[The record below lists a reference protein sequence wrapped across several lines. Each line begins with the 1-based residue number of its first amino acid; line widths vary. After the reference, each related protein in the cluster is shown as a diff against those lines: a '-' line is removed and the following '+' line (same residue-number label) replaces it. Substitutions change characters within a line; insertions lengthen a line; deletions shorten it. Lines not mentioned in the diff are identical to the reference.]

1 LGQKTNPIGFRV
13 AVTRPWDARWYD
25 DKNFAQKLEEDNL
38 IRSYVKNRL
47 KRAGLSKLTIDR
59 TTKRIVVTIHTSHPG
74 VVIGKSGKEIAQ
86 IEEELKNVTGG
97 KEVKI
102 LINEVKRPETD
113 AQLIGDQIAQQLE
126 GRIGFRR
133 AMKGAISAAMRA
145 GAEGVRIMCGGRLGG
160 AEIARS
166 EQYKEGRIPLH
177 TLRADI
183 DFARSTAQTIYGAI
197 GVKVWVC
204 HGDIIGQTP
213 LQIAAEVAVNG
224 VEQQDKRP
232 IVSAAGGERRR
243 SRGGGRGRG
252 DRDERG
258 GGERGG
264 GDRGGDRRSA
274 PRGEQSGEP
283 AVLKPRRP
291 RAPRSETST
300 TSGPIIRKQV

>member
-1 LGQKTNPIGFRV
+1 LGQKTNPVGFRV
-13 AVTRPWDARWYD
+13 GVIKPWDARWYD
-25 DKNFAQKLEEDNL
+25 DRNFAQKLEEDNL
-38 IRSYVKNRL
+38 IRAYVKNRL
-47 KRAGLSKLTIDR
+47 KRAGISKMTLDR
-59 TTKRIVVTIHTSHPG
+59 TTKRIVLTIHTSRPG

-86 IEEELKNVTGG
+86 LEEELKNITSG

-126 GRIGFRR
+126 GRISVRR

-145 GAEGVRIMCGGRLGG
+145 GAEGVRIRCSGRLGG

-183 DFARSTAQTIYGAI
+183 DFAKSTAQTVYGAI

-213 LQIAAEVAVNG
+213 LQIAAETAVNG
-224 VEQQDKRP
+224 VEQKDKRP

-243 SRGGGRGRG
+243 RGGRGGDGERGGERRERGGDRGGRGGGRGRG
-252 DRDERG
+252 PREAAPERTEG
-258 GGERGG
+258 
-264 GDRGGDRRSA
+264 
-274 PRGEQSGEP
+274 
-283 AVLKPRRP
+283 
-291 RAPRSETST
+291 TST
-300 TSGPIIRKQV
+300 TMLAAE